1 LKLVKY
7 FWHDKVFIIAFSLA
21 LLSLFFVSPRIDQ
34 LKAVNINVLVIMF
47 SLMISVAGLTEA
59 NFFSKIAIFLTSK
72 FFTIRY
78 IGLVIVLATF
88 FLGMLVTNDAV
99 LLTLVPFTLFV
110 MRQTKEERYALTIVI
125 LQTFAANMGSAL
137 TPMGDPQNIYL
148 YQYYDLGFF
157 EFMGATFPITLTA
170 FFLIMATTYF
180 LLPNTFIKPV
190 MVDPILDKK
199 KILVESLIF
208 LFVILLILRIVN
220 PFVTLGVSI
229 FLSLI
234 FYPHLFKKPDYP
246 LLLTFVSFFIF
257 TYNLSSWPILT
268 DFMANVLNTP
278 QSVYFTGLL
287 SSQVL
292 SNVPA
297 SVLLST
303 FTEKIYWRY
312 LLQSVNV
319 GAMGSL
325 IASLASLITFKFV
338 IKELPGQS
346 KTYILT
352 YSVLGIIYIILLT
365 CVVFI
370 ANR

>member
-1 LKLVKY
+1 LKIIRY
-7 FWHDKVFIIAFSLA
+7 FWRDKVFVIAFFLA
-21 LLSLFFVSPRIDQ
+21 IGSLFFVRPDLGTLTAI
-34 LKAVNINVLVIMF
+34 NTNVLVIMF
-47 SLMISVAGLTEA
+47 SLMLAVAGFTEA
-59 NFFSKIAIFLTSK
+59 NLFSKIAIYLTGK
-72 FFTIRY
+72 FFTVRY
-78 IGLVIVLATF
+78 IALVIVISTF

-110 MRQTKEERYALTIVI
+110 MRQTGEERYSLLIVI

-148 YQYYDLGFF
+148 YQYYDLGFS
-157 EFMGATFPITLTA
+157 EFMGATWPITVSA
-170 FFLIMATTYF
+170 FLMISATTWF

-190 MVDPILDKK
+190 MVSPKLDRK
-199 KILVESLIF
+199 KILVELVVF
-208 LFVILLILRIVN
+208 LAVLLLILRII
-220 PFVTLGVSI
+220 PAYVTLGI
-229 FLSLI
+229 AILLSVV

-246 LLLTFVSFFIF
+246 LLMTFVSFFIF
-257 TYNLSSWPILT
+257 THNLSLWPAITTFTNRFL
-268 DFMANVLNTP
+268 DTP
-278 QSVYFTGLL
+278 AHVYFTGIL

-303 FTEKIYWRY
+303 FTDKAFWPY

-338 IKELPGQS
+338 TREFSGQG

-352 YSVLGIIYIILLT
+352 YTFLSLVYMVLIT
-365 CVVFI
+365 CIVFI
-370 ANR
+370 YNL

>member
-1 LKLVKY
+1 LKLLK
-7 FWHDKVFIIAFSLA
+7 FFLRDKVFIIAFSLA
-21 LLSLFFVSPRIDQ
+21 LLSLFFVSPRVEQ
-34 LKAVNINVLVIMF
+34 LKAININVLVIMF

-59 NFFSKIAIFLTSK
+59 NFFSKIAIFITSK

-78 IGLVIVLATF
+78 IGLVIVLSTF

-157 EFMGATFPITLTA
+157 EFMGATFPITLSA
-170 FFLIMATTYF
+170 FFLIMVTTYF

-190 MVDPILDKK
+190 MVDPKLDKK
-199 KILVESLIF
+199 KIIVESIIF
-208 LFVILLILRIVN
+208 LFVILLILRIVS
-220 PFVTLGVSI
+220 PFVTIGVAI
-229 FLSLI
+229 ILSLV
-234 FYPHLFKKPDYP
+234 FYPHLFKKPDY
-246 LLLTFVSFFIF
+246 LLLFTFVSFFIF
-257 TYNLSSWPILT
+257 TYNLSSWTVLT
-268 DFMANVLNTP
+268 DFMAKFLNTP

-287 SSQVL
+287 SSQFL

-297 SVLLST
+297 SILLST
-303 FTEKIYWRY
+303 FTDKIYWRY

-338 IKELPGQS
+338 IREFPNQS

-352 YSVLGIIYIILLT
+352 YSVIGIIYIILLT
-365 CVVFI
+365 CIVFI
-370 ANR
+370 ANQ